1 MTIAL
6 DIDRLT
12 CVRARRVLFEG
23 LSLAVPAGTLVAVEG
38 PNGAGKTSLLRVIA
52 GFLAPA
58 AGTVHLHTAD
68 ATLVE
73 AEDRALHVGW
83 LGHQDGVKPQ
93 LTVGEQLLFWSR
105 LYGGSDPGAALA
117 AFGLERL
124 ADVPGQFLSAGQKRR
139 LAMARLVAMARPLW
153 LLDEPLAALDT
164 AAKALVADA
173 VAAHC
178 GAGGIAIAA
187 THEPLG
193 LRSMTLQ
200 LGAA

>member
-12 CVRARRVLFEG
+12 CVRGGRVLFAG
-23 LSLAVPAGTLVAVEG
+23 LSVAVPPGGFLAVEG

-58 AGTVHLHTAD
+58 GGTVSLRIDGA
-68 ATLVE
+68 ALVE
-73 AEDRALHVGW
+73 AEDRASQVGW

-93 LTVGEQLLFWSR
+93 LTVGEQLSFWSR

-117 AFGLERL
+117 AFGLQAL
-124 ADVPGQFLSAGQKRR
+124 TDVPGQLLSAGQKRR

-153 LLDEPLAALDT
+153 LLDEPFASLDS
-164 AAKALVADA
+164 AGKALVTKT

-178 GAGGIAIAA
+178 AAGGIAIAA
-187 THEPLG
+187 IHEPLG
-193 LRSMTLQ
+193 LPGETLR
-200 LGAA
+200 LEAA